1 MCLRSSLRYEV
12 EARESPTFGEFL
24 IERSATDEIA
34 PSLLSRPR
42 IADEWGMPL
51 DPCSAGL
58 MVEKSCAA

>member
-51 DPCSAGL
+51 NALPGARPRRYRIGL
-58 MVEKSCAA
+58 